1 MESCIEMLQERREKW
16 GVSYIVLGQD
26 TFEAFAPVV
35 AALAG
40 T

>member
-1 MESCIEMLQERREKW
+1 MIDQLVARRELW
-16 GVSYIVLGQD
+16 GVTNIVVGGD
-26 TFEAFAPVV
+26 NFVDFAPVV

>member
-1 MESCIEMLQERREKW
+1 LSDATPQFFDI
-16 GVSYIVLGQD
+16 IVVGAD
-26 TFEAFAPVV
+26 VEAFAPVV

>member
-1 MESCIEMLQERREKW
+1 MRARRARY
-16 GVSYIVLGQD
+16 GFSYYVVSDAAL
-26 TFEAFAPVV
+26 TAFAPVV